1 MKFLLPLFLAGLLGA
16 TNSQVHE
23 GCIDPPGNGEIAD
36 LVVMA
41 IEAARPLLETGIPS
55 LGIPPIDPFGPIPPV
70 NFHIDVSGLRMDGTV
85 SETQVRNLAQFFIC
99 SLNISVGISQKF
111 AVEFRL
117 DNFHMDGMYDVDGL
131 IAGLFPVFGD
141 GGFTLDTYDTGFSG
155 GAKVSYN
162 VFTDHI
168 TLKDLTFDVFFKDL
182 KMEMECING
191 CGDMSDLINGVVSQ
205 IGPAIFEAVWNA
217 IEPPLAS
224 LIQDGI
230 NYILKNISISDVINP
245 DQLDK
250 LHPMDLGNANDFVDS
265 IMGAVNNAIVVAD
278 LDPALLPET
287 SLNLGVGEAV
297 LYEGQ
302 VEGLSKMYRGGTCT
316 LDKVASWV
324 FLYANLADENL
335 QVHYQANVTSGS
347 TTSVATIGASVKIVE
362 AYLVARKDTFGLTT
376 DIDQFVVTEFGR
388 IDVDIDGLGLLG
400 FMLEPLT
407 EGVMNLVR
415 DEITNI
421 LETEVKDLLQD
432 ILGETPWPA
441 L

>member
-85 SETQVRNLAQFFIC
+85 SETQVRNLAQ
-99 SLNISVGISQKF
+99 SLLLNSALIISTWMGCTM
-111 AVEFRL
+111 L
-117 DNFHMDGMYDVDGL
+117 MDSSP
-131 IAGLFPVFGD
+131 ACFPVFGD

-205 IGPAIFEAVWNA
+205 IGPAVFEAVWNA